1 MQTVVLKPRKLQ
13 SNFEQNRIRQA
24 PRRFRV
30 LLAVQALRKRKGP
43 LSTGMAF
50 MPTPSRVMPLP
61 SSAIDRLEA
70 HIASVRVAS
79 HHATPLASPTAQ
91 RSAVNFHDP
100 PRPLDVPASSLTSP
114 AATTAEDPLLKLE
127 AFFASLRAGALTN
140 PSSAASAPSPMV
152 RPPPPEAAA
161 LNKYYDDIV
170 QATVRRAWDRAWNAY
185 QNGDAFGRRLDEVG
199 EGASAAQPA
208 VGLPPAAAVPVSP
221 QRASSSPWVGSV
233 SRAPASGMSSPR
245 LSVSTAGGA
254 SPAAMCGSSMPV
266 RGHPHQPA
274 SNKRPPTSYSRQYA
288 EMRRQR

>member
-1 MQTVVLKPRKLQ
+1 MFAQVSIARTPNGAAHLSSISSVC
-13 SNFEQNRIRQA
+13 A
-24 PRRFRV
+24 AHRRE
-30 LLAVQALRKRKGP
+30 
-43 LSTGMAF
+43 
-50 MPTPSRVMPLP
+50 MPLP

-70 HIASVRVAS
+70 HIAYVRAAS

-91 RSAVNFHDP
+91 RSAVTFHDP
-100 PRPLDVPASSLTSP
+100 PRPNGPASSFASP
-114 AATTAEDPLLKLE
+114 AAATAEDPLLKLE

-170 QATVRRAWDRAWNAY
+170 QAPVRRAWDRAWNAY

-254 SPAAMCGSSMPV
+254 SPAAMCGSSLPV

>member
-1 MQTVVLKPRKLQ
+1 LQKINGKNPKRGSSSKLKT
-13 SNFEQNRIRQA
+13 SSIRDCGGA
-24 PRRFRV
+24 
-30 LLAVQALRKRKGP
+30 ALGRE
-43 LSTGMAF
+43 
-50 MPTPSRVMPLP
+50 MPLP

-70 HIASVRVAS
+70 HIAYVRAAS

-91 RSAVNFHDP
+91 RSAVTFHDP
-100 PRPLDVPASSLTSP
+100 PRPNGPASSFASP
-114 AATTAEDPLLKLE
+114 AAATAEDPLLKLE
-127 AFFASLRAGALTN
+127 AFFASLRAGALAN
-140 PSSAASAPSPMV
+140 PSSAAAAPSPLV

-161 LNKYYDDIV
+161 LSKYYDDIV

-185 QNGDAFGRRLDEVG
+185 QNGDAFGRRLDAVG

-208 VGLPPAAAVPVSP
+208 VGLPPATGLPPAAAVPVSP

-254 SPAAMCGSSMPV
+254 SPAAMCGSSLPV

>member
-1 MQTVVLKPRKLQ
+1 MARTPNGAVRPSSILAQFAIAAAREMPLP
-13 SNFEQNRIRQA
+13 SSAIDD
-24 PRRFRV
+24 RRE
-30 LLAVQALRKRKGP
+30 
-43 LSTGMAF
+43 
-50 MPTPSRVMPLP
+50 MPLP

-70 HIASVRVAS
+70 HIAYVRAAS

-91 RSAVNFHDP
+91 RSAVTFHDP
-100 PRPLDVPASSLTSP
+100 PRPNGPASSFASP
-114 AATTAEDPLLKLE
+114 AAATAEDPLLKLE
-127 AFFASLRAGALTN
+127 AFFASLRAGALAN
-140 PSSAASAPSPMV
+140 PSSAAAAPSPLV

-161 LNKYYDDIV
+161 LSKYYDDIV

-185 QNGDAFGRRLDEVG
+185 QNGDAFGRRLDAVG

-208 VGLPPAAAVPVSP
+208 VGLPPATGLPPAAAVPVSP

-254 SPAAMCGSSMPV
+254 SPAAMCGSSLPV